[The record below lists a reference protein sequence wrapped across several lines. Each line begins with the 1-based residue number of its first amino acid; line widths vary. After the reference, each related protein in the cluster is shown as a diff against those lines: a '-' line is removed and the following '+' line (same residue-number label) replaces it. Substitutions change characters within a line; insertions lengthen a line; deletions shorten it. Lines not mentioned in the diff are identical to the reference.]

1 MMQASMVGGGSEK
14 KFSLLNF
21 GLILL
26 VSFSGAF
33 IIDWTISPI
42 YPISGVA
49 YLLLTILFFKDGRIK
64 LLGPTAIP
72 LLLLILWQFI
82 SLINDSSINSWI
94 RITMSLFS
102 FFFITAFQDRISI
115 RMIQILI
122 RSFLGINAAFIILET
137 AIRILFPDL
146 DHLKGINPMSA
157 GSLWFYVYK
166 MNSILY
172 LDSNF
177 TAIQVLSGLSL
188 AVFARMFFRGFS
200 SFWMILFYILLILTL
215 SRATI
220 LAGTMVLLFLLV
232 PRRYRLFSALMAI
245 IGGIITLLYFQN
257 DPSFHTK
264 FEIFSLTWNYLK
276 DASPFQIIFGA
287 GWSQAVEHLG
297 MGAHTL
303 ISTYLIEGGSI
314 FFILMTWFWLANIKA
329 SRKWSLLLLIP
340 FWIAGLSFAFTA
352 PFVFVVLALIQV
364 SVYQKEEHSELYTR
378 ILN

>member
-137 AIRILFPDL
+137 AIRILFPDM

-232 PRRYRLFSALMAI
+232 PRKYRLFSALMAI
-245 IGGIITLLYFQN
+245 VGGIITLLYFQN

-287 GWSQAVEHLG
+287 GWSRAVEH
-297 MGAHTL
+297 
-303 ISTYLIEGGSI
+303 
-314 FFILMTWFWLANIKA
+314 
-329 SRKWSLLLLIP
+329 
-340 FWIAGLSFAFTA
+340 
-352 PFVFVVLALIQV
+352 
-364 SVYQKEEHSELYTR
+364 
-378 ILN
+378 